1 MSSQPP
7 KSSGEIRSNFSH
19 LASLD
24 VQLVRL
30 GALAEKYFAEDA
42 NTSMMKVRQ
51 FGECLALEAASR
63 LAVYTT
69 ATETQ
74 YDLLRRLRDQGTVT
88 REVFQ
93 LFDEIRRTGNDANH
107 AGRDDHGAALNLLKY
122 ATQLGIWFQ
131 RTFGK
136 ADFKSGPFVPP
147 STPKD
152 ESEELRQELERLRA
166 IALSEREARQ
176 DAAQR
181 LTSLESRLRETDDE
195 RSVWEQLA
203 QEAEADKGSLAARLA
218 NLQAQAQALPKTE
231 IDTLVESGRAAS
243 RMVVLDEAATR
254 KLIDSQLSQ
263 AGWIVDTEAL
273 TYAKGARPKKGQN
286 LAIAEWPTRGKQS
299 ADYVLFVGLV
309 PVAVV
314 EAKRAN
320 IDVAGKI
327 SQAERYARG
336 FVIEDGWTPAWIE
349 SGRTEAWSDGEGG
362 TFRIPFVYSC
372 NGRAFHKQLAEKSGT
387 WFRDLRADHN
397 QARPLETFHSPDG
410 LLDLLRR
417 DVDKAKTQ
425 LESESFDYLGLR
437 DYQEKAIRAV
447 ERALAEGKRECLLA
461 MATGTGKTR
470 TIIGLMYRLLKA
482 ERFRRILFLVDRTS
496 LGGQAQDA
504 FADALLEGNLP
515 ISRVY
520 NIALL
525 GDMAHEAETRIQ
537 VATVQAMVKRLFH
550 SGEPPGVDAFDCII
564 VDEAHRG
571 YTLDQEMTD
580 GEIEMRD
587 ASQYLSTYRRVLD
600 YFDAVKLGMTATPA
614 KHTTE
619 IFGKPVFTYSY
630 REAVADDW
638 LIDHEPPIRYTT
650 LLSKNGIDF
659 VKGETVEVVRSG
671 TGEIETAE
679 LEDDLHF
686 EVDSFNRSVITE
698 DFNRVICQELALE
711 LDPMGEEKTLIFCAT
726 NLHADMVVRLLN
738 CAFLERFGSDHKVP
752 SVQKITGVTDRV
764 EEAIRRFKNEKYP
777 NVAVTV
783 DLLTTGIDVPEISH
797 LVFLRRVRSRI
808 LYEQMKGRA
817 TRRCDRIGKT
827 VFRIHD
833 PVDLYA
839 SLENVDTMKPLVQNP
854 SIPFSQLVDELSD
867 PASRTAPGSIPGR
880 SHADEVL
887 AALGQRL
894 MRILRRAT
902 HKAQDKAP
910 VRQKLDELETL
921 WGVPPAHLHT
931 HLARLGPDGALEFL
945 RTHRGL
951 ERQLADL
958 VDLVGTD
965 RSPVISTQKD
975 ELLGKEQMAEGWNSP
990 DDYLESFEQFV
1001 RRSINE
1007 SVALSV
1013 VVNRPRDLTRARL
1026 QELRLFLSEKGYSES
1041 NLKVAWKKKTNVEIA
1056 AGIVGFVRRAAL
1068 GEELLPFQQRVDRA
1082 VEKIV
1087 AMRPW
1092 SSSQITLLKRIAKQ
1106 LPHETVIDRSLVNDV
1121 FSPEG
1126 GAKLIDARLDKHL
1139 DEVLER
1145 LSEWLWVA

>member
-1 MSSQPP
+1 MTSQPQ
-7 KSSGEIRSNFSH
+7 KLSGELRSNFSH
-19 LASLD
+19 LGPLEPELA
-24 VQLVRL
+24 RL
-30 GALAEKYFAEDA
+30 GMRAEKYFAEDP
-42 NTSMMKVRQ
+42 NTSMVKIRQ
-51 FGECLALEAASR
+51 FGEYLAQILASR
-63 LAVYTT
+63 MGVY
-69 ATETQ
+69 ASVSESQ
-74 YDLLRRLRDQGTVT
+74 FDLLRRLREQGLP
-88 REVFQ
+88 REIFQ
-93 LFDEIRRTGNDANH
+93 LFDDIRRTGNDANH

-131 RTFGK
+131 RTIGK
-136 ADFKSGPFVPP
+136 ADFKPGPFVPP
-147 STPKD
+147 TPPKD
-152 ESEELRQELERLRA
+152 ESAELRQELERLSA
-166 IALSEREARQ
+166 IAQAEREARE
-176 DAAQR
+176 DATQR

-195 RSVWEQLA
+195 RGVWEQLA
-203 QEAEADKGSLAARLA
+203 QEAETDKAALEARLA
-218 NLQAQAQALPKTE
+218 LLQSQALAQPKTE
-231 IDTLVESGRAAS
+231 IATIVESGRTAS
-243 RMVVLDEAATR
+243 RHVVLDEAATR
-254 KLIDSQLSQ
+254 RLIDSQLSQ
-263 AGWIVDTEAL
+263 AGWTVDSESL
-273 TYAKGARPKKGQN
+273 TYANGTRPKKGQN
-286 LAIAEWPTRGKQS
+286 LAISEWPTRGKQS
-299 ADYVLFVGLV
+299 ADYVLFAGLV

-320 IDVAGKI
+320 FDVAGKI

-336 FVIEDGWTPAWIE
+336 FAVEDGLAPAWIE
-349 SGRTEAWSDGEGG
+349 AGRTEAWSDGEGG

-372 NGRAFHKQLAEKSGT
+372 NGRSFHKQLAEKSGT
-387 WFRDLRADHN
+387 WFRDLRANHN
-397 QARPLETFHSPDG
+397 QSRPHETFHSPNG

-417 DVDKAKTQ
+417 DVDKAKAL

-437 DYQEKAIRAV
+437 TYQQKAIGAV
-447 ERALAEGKRECLLA
+447 ESALAQGKRECLLA

-482 ERFRRILFLVDRTS
+482 ERFRRILFLVDRTA
-496 LGGQAQDA
+496 LGSQAQDA
-504 FADALLEGNLP
+504 FSDAPLEGNLP

-520 NIALL
+520 NIAML
-525 GDMAHEAETRIQ
+525 GDMAPEAETRIQ

-550 SGEPPGVDAFDCII
+550 SDDPPGIDAFDCII

-600 YFDAVKLGMTATPA
+600 HFDAVKVGLTATPA

-619 IFGKPVFTYSY
+619 IFGKPLYTYSY

-638 LIDHEPPIRYTT
+638 LVDHEPPIRYTT

-659 VKGETVEVVRSG
+659 GKGETVEVVRSG
-671 TGEIETAE
+671 TGEIEAAE
-679 LEDDLHF
+679 LDDDLHF

-698 DFNRVICQELALE
+698 NFNKVICQELAAE
-711 LDPMGEEKTLIFCAT
+711 LDPLGDEKTLIFCAT

-738 CAFLERFGSDHKVP
+738 EAFVARYGEEHNVAA
-752 SVQKITGVTDRV
+752 VQKITGSTDRV
-764 EEAIRRFKNEKYP
+764 EECIRRFKNERFP

-783 DLLTTGIDVPEISH
+783 DLLTTGIDVPEICH
-797 LVFLRRVRSRI
+797 LVFMRRVRSRI

-817 TRRCDRIGKT
+817 TRLCNRIGKT

-839 SLENVDTMKPLVQNP
+839 SLQSVDTMKPLVQNP
-854 SIPFSQLVDELSD
+854 SIPFSQLVDELAD

-887 AALGQRL
+887 ATLSQRL
-894 MRILRRAT
+894 MRILRRAG
-902 HKAQDKAP
+902 HKAHDKVP
-910 VRQKLDELETL
+910 VRQKLDELEQL
-921 WGVPPAHLHT
+921 WGVPPTQLHT
-931 HLARLGPDGALEFL
+931 HLSKLGPDGALEFL
-945 RTHRGL
+945 KTHRGL

-958 VDLVGTD
+958 VDLLGTD
-965 RSPVISTQKD
+965 RSPVISTHAD
-975 ELLGKEQMAEGWNSP
+975 ELVSKEQMAEGWSSP

-1001 RRSINE
+1001 KRSINE

-1013 VVNRPRDLTRARL
+1013 VVNRPRDLTRSQL
-1026 QELRLFLSEKGYSES
+1026 QELRLFLGEKNYTEA

-1068 GEELLPFQQRVDRA
+1068 GEDLLPFQQRVDRA

-1092 SSSQITLLKRIAKQ
+1092 SSSQATLLRRIAKQ
-1106 LPHETVIDRSLVNDV
+1106 LTHETVIDRNLVNEA
-1121 FSPEG
+1121 FPQEG
-1126 GAKLIDARLDKHL
+1126 GAKQIDVRLDRHL